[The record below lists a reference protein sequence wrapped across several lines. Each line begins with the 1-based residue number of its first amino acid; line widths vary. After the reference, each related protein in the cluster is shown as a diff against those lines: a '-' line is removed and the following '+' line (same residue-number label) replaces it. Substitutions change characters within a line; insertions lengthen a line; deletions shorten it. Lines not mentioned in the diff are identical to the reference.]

1 VTDNLQMLVDSKAC
15 NPTSTLRS
23 SNKINQLEVTGKT
36 RTEPNDLDQSK
47 FYKRPYFLSTSS
59 NFSGKFELIFL
70 AMDITCI
77 GWVPMDYGALG

>member
-1 VTDNLQMLVDSKAC
+1 MLVDSKAC
-15 NPTSTLRS
+15 NPTLTLHS

-47 FYKRPYFLSTSS
+47 FYRRPHFLSPFSD
-59 NFSGKFELIFL
+59 FSGEFELLFL

-77 GWVPMDYGALG
+77 GWVPMD